1 MSVLSPY
8 QLDVLQEL
16 INIGVGHA
24 AATLNQMSGQHVRL
38 HAPEVTVLPIEKML
52 SEASFAPQQQVMAI
66 KLSFNA
72 KFSGMASL
80 IFPPE
85 SANKL
90 ITIILGEEPV
100 AEDMDMMRMGVL
112 QEVGNIVLNGVMGS
126 IGNLLMEN
134 IEYLPPDYY
143 ETSFIELL
151 SSDGEEENMLLMAK
165 TNFVLEERL
174 IQGDILVMFR
184 LQTFDCLMESLDKIM
199 VDQGMILPPT
209 PPGSGNC
216 TEA

>member
-1 MSVLSPY
+1 MGQLTSN

-24 AATLNQMSGQHVRL
+24 AGTLNQMSGQHVSL
-38 HAPEVTVLPIEKML
+38 FAPEVIVVPIEKML
-52 SEASFAPQQQVMAI
+52 SGEIIDATQKVTAI
-66 KLSFNA
+66 KLSFSG

-80 IFPPE
+80 MFPPE

-126 IGNLLMEN
+126 IGNLLMEH

-143 ETSFIELL
+143 ETSFADLLL
-151 SSDGEEENMLLMAK
+151 SDGPRDNMLLLAK

-184 LQTFDCLMESLDKIM
+184 LRTFDSLLAALNRIM
-199 VDQGMILPPT
+199 AEQGMPLD
-209 PPGSGNC
+209 G
-216 TEA
+216 

>member
-1 MSVLSPY
+1 MGQLNAY

-24 AATLNQMSGQHVRL
+24 AGTLNQMSGQHVSL

-52 SEASFAPQQQVMAI
+52 SGEIIDATQKVMAI
-66 KLSFNA
+66 KLSFSGS
-72 KFSGMASL
+72 FSGMASL
-80 IFPPE
+80 MFPPE

-126 IGNLLMEN
+126 IGNLLMEH

-143 ETSFIELL
+143 ETSFADLL
-151 SSDGEEENMLLMAK
+151 LGDGQEDNMLLLAK
-165 TNFVLEERL
+165 TNFFLEERL
-174 IQGDILVMFR
+174 VQGDILVMFR
-184 LQTFDCLMESLDKIM
+184 LKTFDNLLEALNKILAE
-199 VDQGMILPPT
+199 QGMPMD
-209 PPGSGNC
+209 G
-216 TEA
+216 

>member
-1 MSVLSPY
+1 MSQLSAN

-24 AATLNQMSGQHVRL
+24 ANTLNQMSGQHVSL
-38 HAPEVTVLPIEKML
+38 HAPEVTVVPIEKML
-52 SEASFAPQQQVMAI
+52 SGEVIDAKQKVMAI
-66 KLSFNA
+66 KLSFSGN
-72 KFSGMASL
+72 FSGMASL
-80 IFPPE
+80 MFPPE

-126 IGNLLMEN
+126 IGNLLMEH

-143 ETSFIELL
+143 ETSFADLL
-151 SSDGEEENMLLMAK
+151 LGDGHKDNMLLLAK
-165 TNFVLEERL
+165 TNFFLEERL

-184 LQTFDCLMESLDKIM
+184 LQTFDYLLAALNKVMAE
-199 VDQGMILPPT
+199 QGMPLD
-209 PPGSGNC
+209 G
-216 TEA
+216 